1 MRKLVFGLIL
11 ALGVSLFPSGAHA
24 DTVSDEASFVAKIN
38 DLRMSKG
45 LPALEVNG
53 NLVAKARDWAAGMA
67 AAGRIW
73 HSTLSDG
80 ITLDWQKLGE
90 NVGMG
95 GSVDG
100 LEAAFVASPH
110 HYENMVDPNFGYVGI
125 GIAKNS
131 SGTLFVSEVFM
142 QLMPAKV
149 AVTLPP
155 VTAPRV
161 TTTSAPVTTSTS
173 APKPPAPKP
182 VPRPVPPAP
191 TPVVAVAVQAP
202 VPPPAPPAA
211 VTPPPP
217 PPAAPEVTPADPPRA
232 PSDLLVSVLE
242 RLRSFDS

>member
-1 MRKLVFGLIL
+1 MRKVVFGLIV
-11 ALGVSLFPSGAHA
+11 ALGVSLFPAGAHA

-38 DLRMSKG
+38 DLRISKG
-45 LPALEVNG
+45 LPALEVNA
-53 NLVAKARDWAAGMA
+53 NLVAKARGWAAGMA

-80 ITLDWQKLGE
+80 ITADWQKLGE

-100 LEAAFVASPH
+100 LHAAFVASPH
-110 HYENMVDPNFGYVGI
+110 HYENLVDPDFGYVGI
-125 GIAKNS
+125 GIVMS
-131 SGTLFVSEVFM
+131 SGTMYVSEMFM
-142 QLMPAKV
+142 KLMPAKAPV
-149 AVTLPP
+149 SP

-161 TTTSAPVTTSTS
+161 TPTTSAPVSISTT

-182 VPRPVPPAP
+182 VPRPLRSAP
-191 TPVVAVAVQAP
+191 TPVVAIQAP

-217 PPAAPEVTPADPPRA
+217 ATPEVTPAAPADPPRA
-232 PSDLLVSVLE
+232 PSALLVSVLE